1 MPLPAEGPALLLPAA
16 REALMEFHMPC
27 SPPETCQKIPKPIR
41 AINAVMRQYSAKSCP
56 QSSFQTKAATALYT
70 FIAYNRILVGVD
82 RPLL

>member
-1 MPLPAEGPALLLPAA
+1 
-16 REALMEFHMPC
+16 
-27 SPPETCQKIPKPIR
+27 
-41 AINAVMRQYSAKSCP
+41 MRQYSAKSCP